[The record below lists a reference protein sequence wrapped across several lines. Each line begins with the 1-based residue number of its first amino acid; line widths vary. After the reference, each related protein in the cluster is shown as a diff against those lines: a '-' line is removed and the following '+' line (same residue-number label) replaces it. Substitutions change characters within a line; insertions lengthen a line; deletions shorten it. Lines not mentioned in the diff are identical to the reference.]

1 MPDCL
6 FCKIRDGQVPAEIVY
21 RDELVVAFHDAHP
34 KAPLHDLVIPVQ
46 HIATLNDLG
55 PEHEELIG
63 HLHLVA
69 AKLAKEAGFAES
81 GYRTVLNCNRGA
93 GQTIFH
99 LHLHVIGGGRFHLS
113 GG

>member
-6 FCKIRDGQVPAEIVY
+6 FCRIRDGLQPADIVY
-21 RDELVVAFHDAHP
+21 QDEQVVAFRDIHP
-34 KAPLHDLVIPVQ
+34 KAPLHDLVIPRE

-55 PEHEELIG
+55 PEHRELIG
-63 HLHLVA
+63 HMHLVA
-69 AKLAKEAGFAES
+69 ARLAKEAGFAES
-81 GYRTVLNCNRGA
+81 GYRTVLNCNQGA
-93 GQTIFH
+93 GQTVFH

>member
-1 MPDCL
+1 MPECL
-6 FCKIRDGQVPAEIVY
+6 FCRIRDGEVPAELVY
-21 RDELVVAFHDAHP
+21 QDEQVVAFKDAHP
-34 KAPLHDLVIPVQ
+34 KAPLHDLVIPRQ

-55 PEHEELIG
+55 PEHEVLIG
-63 HLHLVA
+63 HMHLVA
-69 AKLAKEAGFAES
+69 AKLARDAGFAES

>member
-6 FCKIRDGQVPAEIVY
+6 FCQIRDGVVPAAIVY
-21 RDELVVAFHDAHP
+21 RDEQVVAFRDAHP
-34 KAPLHDLVIPVQ
+34 KAPLHDLVIPLE

-55 PEHEELIG
+55 PEHEALVG

-69 AKLAKEAGFAES
+69 ARLAREAGFAES

-99 LHLHVIGGGRFHLS
+99 LHLHVIGGGRFQLS

>member
-1 MPDCL
+1 MADCL
-6 FCKIRDGQVPAEIVY
+6 FCQIRDGVVPAEVVY
-21 RDELVVAFHDAHP
+21 QDEQVVAFKDARP
-34 KAPLHDLVIPVQ
+34 KAPLHDLVIPRE

-55 PEHEELIG
+55 PEHEALIG

-69 AKLAKEAGFAES
+69 ARLAREAGFAES

-99 LHLHVIGGGRFHLS
+99 LHLHVIGGGRFQLS

>member
-1 MPDCL
+1 MPECL
-6 FCKIRDGQVPAEIVY
+6 FCQIRDGKVPAEIVY
-21 RDELVVAFHDAHP
+21 QDEQVVAFKDAHP
-34 KAPLHDLVIPVQ
+34 KAPLHDLVIPRQ

-55 PEHEELIG
+55 PEHRELIG
-63 HLHLVA
+63 HMHLVA
-69 AKLAKEAGFAES
+69 AQLAREAGFAES

-99 LHLHVIGGGRFHLS
+99 LHLHVIGGARFHLS

>member
-1 MPDCL
+1 MPECL
-6 FCKIRDGQVPAEIVY
+6 FCQIRDRSVPAAIVFE
-21 RDELVVAFHDAHP
+21 DEQVVAFRDAHP
-34 KAPLHDLVIPVQ
+34 KAPLHDLVIPRE
-46 HIATLNDLG
+46 HLATLNDLG
-55 PEHEELIG
+55 PAHAELIG
-63 HLHLVA
+63 HMHLVA
-69 AKLAKEAGFAES
+69 ARLAREAGFAES